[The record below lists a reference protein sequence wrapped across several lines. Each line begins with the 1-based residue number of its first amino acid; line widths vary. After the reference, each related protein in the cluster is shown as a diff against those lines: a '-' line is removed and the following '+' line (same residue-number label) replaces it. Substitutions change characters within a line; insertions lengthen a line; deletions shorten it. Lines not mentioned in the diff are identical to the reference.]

1 MRIQIKTFDE
11 LTVSELYDILN
22 LRNLVFVVE
31 QDCPYLDTDG
41 TDNRAHHIAL
51 YNGEELAAYARIF
64 RPGIKYPA
72 ASIGRVVVNPKH
84 RGTHLGHMLME
95 QAVKAVEDLY
105 HTGTISISAQAHLQ
119 RFYTKH
125 GFETVSEEYMEDN
138 IPHVEMIRKKE
149 L

>member
-11 LTVSELYDILN
+11 LTVPELYDILN

-84 RGTHLGHMLME
+84 RGTHLGHVLME

-105 HTGTISISAQAHLQ
+105 HTGTISISAQAYLQ